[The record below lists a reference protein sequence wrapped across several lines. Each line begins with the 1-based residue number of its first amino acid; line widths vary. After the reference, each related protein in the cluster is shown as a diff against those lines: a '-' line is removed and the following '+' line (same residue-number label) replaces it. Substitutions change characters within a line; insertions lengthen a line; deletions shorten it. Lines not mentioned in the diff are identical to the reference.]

1 MTVTAAAGPPANEY
15 LPIDLGGL
23 DVGRLTSWL
32 AEMLLI
38 REFESSLDALSMSG
52 KIPGGLHLSIGQEA
66 VAVGIAAALEPQ
78 DLLACSH
85 RSHHHAL
92 AKGLAPR
99 SLMAELY
106 GKATGCRGGRGGS
119 MHLADPSVGFLGGN
133 GIVGAGLG
141 IAMGAALGSQLR
153 GLDQVSVGL
162 FGDGGAN
169 TGRTWESV
177 NIASV
182 WKLPLIAVCENNMY
196 AVETTTERLTGGGS
210 ISRRAEG
217 FGLPVSTVDGQ
228 DVAAVY
234 RATREARERAARG
247 EGPTFIEARTYRYE
261 GHSTGQIINYRT
273 TDEVA
278 EWRETKDPIQRLR
291 ITLHRAG
298 SLEDEVFDDMAL
310 KARATVQEAIA
321 FADESPLPDP
331 TEATR
336 DVTGLE
342 LGLGNAR

>member
-1 MTVTAAAGPPANEY
+1 MTQAAAAGLPAREY
-15 LPIDLGGL
+15 LPIDVSGL
-23 DVGRLTSWL
+23 DGGALTSWL

-38 REFESSLDALSMSG
+38 REFESSLDSLSMSG

-66 VAVGIAAALEPQ
+66 VAVGIAAALAPQ
-78 DLLACSH
+78 DLLTCSH

-119 MHLADPSVGFLGGN
+119 MHLADASVGFLGGN
-133 GIVGAGLG
+133 GIVGAGVG
-141 IAMGAALGSQLR
+141 IAMGAALGAQMR
-153 GLDQVSVGL
+153 GLDQVAVGL

-182 WKLPLIAVCENNMY
+182 WKLPLIVVCENNMY
-196 AVETTTERLTGGGS
+196 AVETRSELLTGGGS
-210 ISRRAEG
+210 VSRRAEG

-234 RATREARERAARG
+234 RATLEARERAARG

-261 GHSTGQIINYRT
+261 GHSTGQVINYRT
-273 TDEVA
+273 IEEVE
-278 EWRETKDPIQRLR
+278 EWRGTRDPIQRLR
-291 ITLHRAG
+291 IALHGAG
-298 SLEDEVFDDMAL
+298 SLQDEVFDSMVL
-310 KARATVQEAIA
+310 EARAIVQEAIA
-321 FADESPLPDP
+321 FADASPLPDP
-331 TEATR
+331 IEATR